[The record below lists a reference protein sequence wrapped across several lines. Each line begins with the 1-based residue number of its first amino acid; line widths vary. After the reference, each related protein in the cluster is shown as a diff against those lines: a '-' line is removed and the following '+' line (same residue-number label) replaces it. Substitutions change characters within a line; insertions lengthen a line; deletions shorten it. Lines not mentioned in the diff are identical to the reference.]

1 MINVLIADDEYKI
14 CELINNLI
22 QWEKYHMKVVGI
34 ALDGLDAIAFLENN
48 DVDVIITDIRMP
60 GYDGLDLIQ
69 KGKQCNP
76 DISFIIISGYSQ
88 FEYAQKAVRLGV
100 IDYLQKPVN
109 QHELELS
116 LERIYQNHLEKEQEK
131 ALAHKYEQGYYTNEK
146 NQQKKFFIDFLTSSP
161 ENDIDYQEEKVNSRY
176 GYSFQHG
183 YYQLM
188 LVRIDGFDYK
198 NKKEI
203 EYIYEK
209 AARIL
214 KFLLSD
220 TCYELGYTIMDNQ
233 LVFILNFS
241 KEAASVMPKKYEEL
255 MEYIK
260 AHKEAT
266 CSLPATFGLSR
277 PFLTLKASLSAY
289 NEAKQAVYQR
299 IVSGNYCI
307 FDGSRQHKN
316 PGFFLEL
323 LQRLILSL
331 EAAVESLNRDEV
343 LQVINDLKP
352 AIEQAS
358 LSGYEILQL
367 AQAFLNAYILNMQK
381 NKVHISNE
389 DSFFLHFSEDI
400 QNCSLLSEIISL
412 LLQHIIRLFDE
423 YCEEKRNAE
432 LRPIQTAKDYIKNHI
447 SEAITLKDICTEI
460 NFNEAYFSS
469 MFKKETGMNFSKYL
483 IHARIEAAKDLLK
496 SSDEKIET
504 IARNVGYN
512 DLKTFNKNFSRYT
525 GLKPSEYRR
534 LYG

>member
-1 MINVLIADDEYKI
+1 MIKVLIADDEYKI

-22 QWEKYHMKVVGI
+22 QWEQYNMKVVGI
-34 ALDGLDAIAFLENN
+34 ALDGLDAIAFLESNE
-48 DVDVIITDIRMP
+48 VDVIITDIRMP

-69 KGKQCNP
+69 KGKECNP
-76 DISFIIISGYSQ
+76 NISFIIISGYSH

-109 QHELELS
+109 QFELEMS
-116 LERIYQNHLEKEQEK
+116 LERIYQNHLEKEHEK
-131 ALAHKYEQGYYTNEK
+131 ALAHKYEQGYYINEK

-161 ENDIDYQEEKVNSRY
+161 ENNMDFQEEAVNSKY

-183 YYQLM
+183 YYQFM

-214 KFLLSD
+214 KFLLSGIY
-220 TCYELGYTIMDNQ
+220 YELGYTIMDNQ

-241 KEAASVMPKKYEEL
+241 KETAFAMAEKYEEL
-255 MEYIK
+255 LEYLK
-260 AHKEAT
+260 VHKETT
-266 CSLPATFGLSR
+266 CSLPVTLGISS
-277 PFLTLKASLSAY
+277 PFRNLKALHSAY
-289 NEAKQAVYQR
+289 NEAKWAIYQR
-299 IVSGNYCI
+299 IVHGNYHI
-307 FDGSRQHKN
+307 FDGSRCHKN
-316 PGFFLEL
+316 PDFFLVL
-323 LQRLILSL
+323 LQKLIFSL
-331 EAAVESLNRDEV
+331 ESAIESLNRDEV
-343 LQVINDLKP
+343 LQVIEDLKT
-352 AIEQAS
+352 AIEQAE

-367 AQAFLNAYILNMQK
+367 AQAFLNAYIMSMQK
-381 NKVHISNE
+381 NKVHITNE

-400 QNCSLLSEIISL
+400 QNCSQLSEIISL
-412 LLQHIIRLFDE
+412 LQHHIIRLFDE
-423 YCEEKRNAE
+423 YCKEKRNAE
-432 LRPIQTAKDYIKNHI
+432 LRPIQTAKDYIKSHI
-447 SEAITLKDICTEI
+447 SETITLKDICAKI

-496 SSDEKIET
+496 SSDDKIEI
-504 IARNVGYN
+504 IAKNVGYN
-512 DLKTFNKNFSRYT
+512 DLKTFNKNFSKYT
-525 GLKPSEYRR
+525 GLKPSEYRK